1 MNNAITWFEI
11 PTPHRPRP
19 GFYEAVLGRSMRRE
33 VMGPQSELAVFAYE
47 PGAGWAAR

>member
-11 PTPHRPRP
+11 PPHIARAQA
-19 GFYEAVLGRSMRRE
+19 FTKLLGRSMRRE